1 MNISEEKLIAGVLG
15 GDIRSLA
22 KSITLLETSKV
33 DQRQA
38 ADRVLAALL
47 PHSGRSL
54 RIAISGPP
62 GVGKSTFIEA
72 FGSYLIK
79 DGHRLAVLAI
89 DPSSPVS
96 GGSIMGD
103 RLRMEALARSPNV
116 YIRPSPSSGVLG
128 GTARRTR
135 ETIIACEAAGFDFI
149 CIETVGV
156 GQSETVAAN
165 MADLFIL
172 LSLPNSGDEV
182 QGIKRGILELAD
194 FVVVTK
200 ADGPAKQSAE
210 LAKNQIEQAL
220 MLTRSSSRF
229 PPKVSTVSSL
239 EGTGIK
245 DLVSSILDAAEDR
258 RSSNY
263 FQLRR
268 RDQALEWFHAEFVAI
283 LVADAEKKLK
293 DRSGAMAAAVADGK
307 IPPSIAAAQL
317 ASTLISK

>member
-1 MNISEEKLIAGVLG
+1 MKISAEKLIDGVLG

-22 KSITLLETSKV
+22 KAITLLETSLPE
-33 DQRQA
+33 QRQA
-38 ADRVLAALL
+38 ADQVLAALL
-47 PHSGRSL
+47 PHSGHSL

-62 GVGKSTFIEA
+62 GVGKSSFIEA
-72 FGSYLIK
+72 FGRFLIK

-103 RLRMEALARSPNV
+103 RLRMEDLARSPNV

-135 ETIIACEAAGFDFI
+135 ETIIACEAAGFDLI

-200 ADGPAKQSAE
+200 ADGSAKQAAE
-210 LAKNQIEQAL
+210 LAKYQIEQAL

-245 DLVSSILDAAEDR
+245 ELVIAVLDSAEER
-258 RSSNY
+258 RSSSF
-263 FQLRR
+263 FQMRR
-268 RDQALEWFHAEFVAI
+268 RDQALEWFHAEFVALLI
-283 LVADAEKKLK
+283 ADAEKKLK
-293 DRSGAMAAAVADGK
+293 DRAGAMTTAVANGS

-317 ASTLISK
+317 AATLLTK